1 MLEVLTNVL
10 ATHDLRLV
18 LLAAVICAFGAATT
32 ISICARATRSDRR
45 ALWFVLL
52 SICAGATVWATH
64 FIAMLAYHRS
74 MTMRFDP
81 LLTTLSLVFG
91 VLIMGAGFF
100 LAIRRNQLQS
110 ARIAAGTMVG
120 LGVVVLHYV
129 GMAAVRMPGAF
140 TYSAGAVTAS
150 IAFSV
155 LFGGC
160 ALNVT
165 FGPQSRHSRPAGALL
180 LVLMIVLLHFTAM
193 GATHLHHDMA
203 AVSSGGG
210 ISRAVLATAV
220 SIASLSVLLIGMT
233 GAIIDQRVSARLATE
248 AMRFRT
254 LAEGAFEGLVVSR
267 GGVIVDANAAARR
280 IFGFADNARD
290 QEIADLM
297 KIPAIP
303 DSESAFMDADAAFEV
318 DMQRADGSWFP
329 AEVCRRGI
337 LLPDGNQGEMFA
349 VRDVSARKAS
359 EARIAHLALHDHLTD
374 LPNRRFFMELANKAA
389 SQSIRSHERF
399 ALFALDLDDFKQVN
413 DTHGHAAGDEVIR
426 IAAERIAETMRD
438 TDVAAR
444 FGGDEFALLESRA
457 SQPSHTI
464 ALAERLLHS
473 LQAPISLSYGE
484 VAITASIG
492 IAFFPDDG
500 VTVEDLMRNADTAMY
515 RAKADGKA
523 TIRFFEPHMDAALV
537 ARRKLESRLRL
548 AVASNAFTV
557 VYQPIVDSVSR
568 IPLGFEALVRWPDA
582 ELGMVMPTEFIPVAE
597 ETGLIIHLGEQ
608 VLRQACR
615 NAMEWPSHLHVAV
628 NLSAVQFRRK
638 GLIEMVESALA
649 ESGLPGE
656 RLQLEVTETLLMDNR
671 QDALKLLN
679 ELRNLGVRIS
689 MDDFGTGYSSLSY
702 LQAFP
707 FDKIK
712 IDRVFVSN
720 LASNE
725 QNASIVRAVA
735 AMGRSLR
742 MRVVAEGVET
752 NAEAEILLGLDCDE
766 IQGYLIARPMA
777 QSDVRGFLDA
787 VVGPKEVV
795 ALAS

>member
-1 MLEVLTNVL
+1 
-10 ATHDLRLV
+10 
-18 LLAAVICAFGAATT
+18 
-32 ISICARATRSDRR
+32 
-45 ALWFVLL
+45 
-52 SICAGATVWATH
+52 
-64 FIAMLAYHRS
+64 
-74 MTMRFDP
+74 
-81 LLTTLSLVFG
+81 
-91 VLIMGAGFF
+91 
-100 LAIRRNQLQS
+100 
-110 ARIAAGTMVG
+110 
-120 LGVVVLHYV
+120 
-129 GMAAVRMPGAF
+129 
-140 TYSAGAVTAS
+140 
-150 IAFSV
+150 
-155 LFGGC
+155 
-160 ALNVT
+160 
-165 FGPQSRHSRPAGALL
+165 
-180 LVLMIVLLHFTAM
+180 
-193 GATHLHHDMA
+193 
-203 AVSSGGG
+203 
-210 ISRAVLATAV
+210 
-220 SIASLSVLLIGMT
+220 
-233 GAIIDQRVSARLATE
+233 
-248 AMRFRT
+248 
-254 LAEGAFEGLVVSR
+254 
-267 GGVIVDANAAARR
+267 
-280 IFGFADNARD
+280 
-290 QEIADLM
+290 
-297 KIPAIP
+297 
-303 DSESAFMDADAAFEV
+303 
-318 DMQRADGSWFP
+318 
-329 AEVCRRGI
+329 
-337 LLPDGNQGEMFA
+337 
-349 VRDVSARKAS
+349 
-359 EARIAHLALHDHLTD
+359 
-374 LPNRRFFMELANKAA
+374 
-389 SQSIRSHERF
+389 
-399 ALFALDLDDFKQVN
+399 
-413 DTHGHAAGDEVIR
+413 
-426 IAAERIAETMRD
+426 
-438 TDVAAR
+438 
-444 FGGDEFALLESRA
+444 
-457 SQPSHTI
+457 
-464 ALAERLLHS
+464 
-473 LQAPISLSYGE
+473 
-484 VAITASIG
+484 
-492 IAFFPDDG
+492 
-500 VTVEDLMRNADTAMY
+500 
-515 RAKADGKA
+515 
-523 TIRFFEPHMDAALV
+523 MDAALV

-615 NAMEWPSHLHVAV
+615 DAMEWPSHLHVAV

-787 VVGPKEVV
+787 VEPRFEAAV
-795 ALAS
+795 ALVS